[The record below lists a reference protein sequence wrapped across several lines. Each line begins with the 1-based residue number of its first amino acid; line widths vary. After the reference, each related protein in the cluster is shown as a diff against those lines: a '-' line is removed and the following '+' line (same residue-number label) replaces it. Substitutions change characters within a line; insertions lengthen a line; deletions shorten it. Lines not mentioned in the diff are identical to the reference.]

1 MSQCCA
7 GSNVGMWRH
16 RVFESKG
23 SAEPRRDADRPMSNA
38 TAVGVR
44 RRLVGDEGVSKRR
57 VEGW

>member
-1 MSQCCA
+1 
-7 GSNVGMWRH
+7 MWRH